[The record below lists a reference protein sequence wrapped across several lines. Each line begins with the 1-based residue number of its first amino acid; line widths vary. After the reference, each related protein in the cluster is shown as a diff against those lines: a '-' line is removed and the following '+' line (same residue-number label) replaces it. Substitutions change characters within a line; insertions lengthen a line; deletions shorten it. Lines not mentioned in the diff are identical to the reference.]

1 MRASSWLVLLCA
13 SALAAC
19 GGKSPEP
26 ESAAG
31 ADPGDGDVSDD
42 GAALSDDAPA
52 DEASPAEEAAPADE
66 GEAAAPD
73 DAEGE
78 DGAEE
83 ESGDEAM
90 DEGPAPSSDL
100 QAYMGS
106 APSTPE
112 YKTVQANMEKF
123 KFCYLDAMRANPD
136 LQGEIRVRF
145 TVNKQGKVPKVKAVK
160 NELNADVETCII
172 KTFKKLKF
180 PKRDSNRTV
189 EYPFKF
195 IPAP

>member
-1 MRASSWLVLLCA
+1 MRALSWLVLLCA
-13 SALAAC
+13 LALAAS
-19 GGKSPEP
+19 GSKSPEP

-31 ADPGDGDVSDD
+31 AEPGAGDPSDD
-42 GAALSDDAPA
+42 GAAPEGDTPAEESPPA
-52 DEASPAEEAAPADE
+52 DEETAPEEGESAAPDESGEEAA
-66 GEAAAPD
+66 
-73 DAEGE
+73 
-78 DGAEE
+78 AEE
-83 ESGDEAM
+83 EGTE
-90 DEGPAPSSDL
+90 DEGPAPSADL

-112 YKTVQANMEKF
+112 YKTVQANMDKF
-123 KFCYLDAMRANPD
+123 KFCYLDAMRSNPD

-145 TVNKQGKVPKVKAVK
+145 TVNKKGKVPKVKAVK

-172 KTFKKLKF
+172 KLFKKLQF

>member
-1 MRASSWLVLLCA
+1 MRALSWLVLLCA
-13 SALAAC
+13 LALAAC

-31 ADPGDGDVSDD
+31 ADPGAGEASDD
-42 GAALSDDAPA
+42 DAALSDDAPA
-52 DEASPAEEAAPADE
+52 EEASPAEEAAPADE
-66 GEAAAPD
+66 EEAADPEE
-73 DAEGE
+73 AEGE
-78 DGAEE
+78 ETGEE
-83 ESGDEAM
+83 EAAVAE
-90 DEGPAPSSDL
+90 EGPAPSSDL

-106 APSTPE
+106 APATPE

-172 KTFKKLKF
+172 KLFKKLKF